1 MKILLFAW
9 SCGGKLRVPLELRV
23 DLGDRSSLLREVRFP
38 LALRGAPWDS
48 SHIAAGMNMA
58 SSLVEAR
65 TSGFLSISDFNHRV
79 SAELEQENQASYCV

>member
-1 MKILLFAW
+1 MRFDRADP
-9 SCGGKLRVPLELRV
+9 SC
-23 DLGDRSSLLREVRFP
+23 LLREVRFP

-65 TSGFLSISDFNHRV
+65 TSGFLSISDFKIRV
-79 SAELEQENQASYCV
+79 SVELEQESQASSYVEVWNSACLSRC